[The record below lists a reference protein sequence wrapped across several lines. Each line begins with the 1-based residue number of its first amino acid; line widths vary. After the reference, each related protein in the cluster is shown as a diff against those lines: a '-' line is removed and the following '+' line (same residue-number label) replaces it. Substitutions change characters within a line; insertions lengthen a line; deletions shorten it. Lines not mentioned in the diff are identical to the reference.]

1 MMVFQRY
8 RSIFRY
14 VFDPIIIYSF
24 VKTRRFNID
33 KDNFVMFLD
42 RSFFTNILIPHLIQ
56 SFYNIL
62 LELTDPSLTKIFCAL
77 SLFAPIGV

>member
-33 KDNFVMFLD
+33 KDNFVMFLN
-42 RSFFTNILIPHLIQ
+42 RSFFTNIPISDLIQ
-56 SFYNIL
+56 SSYNIL
-62 LELTDPSLTKIFCAL
+62 LELADPNLTKIFCAL
-77 SLFAPIGV
+77 SLFTPIGV